1 MLQASPA
8 KKFQPS
14 RSVVSFCT
22 AVVIEVLGSITTVNT
37 DVVQRILPFV
47 ISGLQ
52 PGSKGGSDHKVRFE
66 SAVFESGKTLC
77 YLFLLTCSLALNFMV
92 YNFCTSL

>member
-8 KKFQPS
+8 KKFQSS
-14 RSVVSFCT
+14 RPVVSFCT

-37 DVVQRILPFV
+37 DIVQRILPFV

-52 PGSKGGSDHKVRFE
+52 PGSKDGSDHKVRFE
-66 SAVFESGKTLC
+66 SVALESGRTMC
-77 YLFLLTCSLALNFMV
+77 YLFLLTCTLALDFKV
-92 YNFCTSL
+92 YYVCTSL